1 MALIGFHLGSSAA
14 TNPFLNDSGDTP
26 ILKQQQ
32 KVKKKKSKGDETI
45 PPPTYDLKNIP
56 DVKFVATDPC
66 DPGNLNSD
74 AMPWEETAQQEII
87 LPEGIEPMIP
97 EPLPDI
103 AHLALFDYRA
113 AVSVAFEG
121 MRLIYGIMPDE
132 ETRKFEQAWAPLFD
146 YPSQE
151 IVDYLNRLNP
161 LISQFLAAR
170 ESYMRCY
177 SSVQL
182 VMLDAATAVEWDD
195 PDAFYAAIGEARMHT
210 SGMESLDAAMKEL
223 ANRIQ
228 QLGNPPNPN
237 DAKCEAH
244 KRYKRLFRQEE
255 EEVYLGE
262 CWIGTS
268 KSPYQALGLDE
279 LQEPLLRYL
288 LIAKVNGKNRYFAV
302 QLSES
307 EPCSSAEIEE
317 DEACLSN
324 IRVEQLDIKNLDG
337 SKPDITSDGTFRSYF
352 PKVPVM
358 YITKLTLDYL
368 RLNEYARVKDEDRK
382 NPGLV
387 AEKEDYQIACKHYG
401 TRILRSGFFFQT
413 ALEWSQENRW
423 SQYPFDKNGMM
434 SNETIEAF
442 EEAVRENIRA
452 DMAEKKKSRKQRRE
466 EEKNKQLAQKNEK
479 QSTQEKMMQDSLAL
493 ENQAKEESIAFRQ
506 EIIAS
511 IQQQIDR
518 EYEYKQN
525 VSERLALAKSD
536 AEVSNLRKEIAD
548 IDMRIMGFSSTMQSE
563 RDAIATLR
571 TGEVVH
577 TRTAFDEYAREKM
590 IYGMLVD
597 AARRDATRRTADIV
611 ERQIQRLPPQQ
622 RDKAWELAE
631 KVIDGKALVS
641 GDVERV
647 QSLARSLNR
656 QLEGYALQDQA
667 LQEEIIAESELK
679 EAGAQAVVIAAG
691 SIAVGLGSSALAGAY
706 GAESAAAIYG
716 TKALGAIYGGVTGYL
731 SGGAKEGAMQAAS
744 FWSPVTGS
752 IASFVNGYYEAGKSK
767 DATTYSQV
775 WEGVK
780 SAGTYYVVGK
790 VFEMGVGVVM
800 KGSAAVFG
808 KESRLFK
815 PMFGSPQQRSKVLV
829 DMARTNRSRL
839 KAENAVKAFKNLD
852 NQRRILQLDEV
863 ANAAKI
869 SEVKKE
875 LSQLA
880 ANMNADYH
888 AKWHFK
894 YKAEPRLRN
903 SFDWHVQENYK
914 EMIPRMTESLKKQG
928 YDVSRFIFKQF
939 RNASSGGSS
948 SMDLDLAPVHVKSG
962 KEPIVFFKNRKI
974 VKADEFMRDAQQAM
988 NKEYYE
994 MFGVSAK
1001 HSEMNLT
1008 TSAHPEAFSTPELLK
1023 KDIDFSKLS
1032 AEDVASIGKVLDAKL
1047 TAIENNQLMSKT
1059 TQLQAKCREASKEID
1074 NMLLPKLRQEL
1085 AETRW
1090 GSSKYWEKKGDIDT
1104 WENLLG
1110 KLKQIGTETNNPV
1123 EIHRINH
1130 EIYQFTGGRDASQV
1144 VSDLTRVFGFK
1155 K

>member
-1 MALIGFHLGSSAA
+1 MALIGFHIGSNAA
-14 TNPFLNDSGDTP
+14 TGLFLNNAGGTP
-26 ILKQQQ
+26 VSRQQQ
-32 KVKKKKSKGDETI
+32 KVKKKKNKGDEALS
-45 PPPTYDLKNIP
+45 PPTYDLKNIP

-66 DPGNLNSD
+66 DPRNRDSD
-74 AMPWEETAQQEII
+74 AMPWEETARQEII

-103 AHLALFDYRA
+103 AHLSQFDYRA
-113 AVSVAFEG
+113 SVSVAFEG
-121 MRLIYGIMPDE
+121 MRLIYGTMSGE
-132 ETRKFEQAWAPLFD
+132 EARKFEQAWAPLFD

-161 LISQFLAAR
+161 LIGQFLAAR

-177 SSVQL
+177 SSAQL

-195 PDAFYAAIGEARMHT
+195 PNAFYAAIGEARMHT
-210 SGMESLDAAMKEL
+210 SGMESLDTAMKEL

-228 QLGNPPNPN
+228 RLGNPPNPN
-237 DAKCEAH
+237 DAKCEAR
-244 KRYKRLFRQEE
+244 KRYNRVFRQEE
-255 EEVYLGE
+255 EVAYLGE
-262 CWIGTS
+262 CWIGTAR
-268 KSPYQALGLDE
+268 SPYQASGLDE

-288 LIAKVNGKNRYFAV
+288 LKTKVNGENRYFAI

-307 EPCSSAEIEE
+307 EPCSAAKMQE

-324 IRVEQLDIKNLDG
+324 IRVKQLDVQTLDG

-352 PKVPVM
+352 PKVPAM

-368 RLNEYARVKDEDRK
+368 RLNEYAYVTDEDRK
-382 NPGLV
+382 NSGRV

-413 ALEWSQENRW
+413 ALEWSEENKW
-423 SQYPFDKNGMM
+423 SQYPFEVNGMM
-434 SNETIEAF
+434 SDETIEAF

-452 DMAEKKKSRKQRRE
+452 DMAARKKSKKQRRE
-466 EEKNKQLAQKNEK
+466 EEKNKQLAQEIEK
-479 QSTQEKMMQDSLAL
+479 QSAQEKMRQDSLAL
-493 ENQAKEESIAFRQ
+493 ENQAKEESIACRQ

-518 EYEYKQN
+518 EYEYKQRA
-525 VSERLALAKSD
+525 SERLALAKD
-536 AEVSNLRKEIAD
+536 EAEVSNLRREIAD
-548 IDMRIMGFSSTMQSE
+548 IDMRIMHFSSTMQSE

-571 TGEVVH
+571 TGEIVH

-590 IYGMLVD
+590 IHDMRVD
-597 AARRDATRRTADIV
+597 AARRDATRRAADIV
-611 ERQIQRLPPQQ
+611 ERQIQRLPLQQ

-647 QSLARSLNR
+647 QSLARSLNK
-656 QLEGYALQDQA
+656 QLEGYAMHEQA

-679 EAGAQAVVIAAG
+679 EAGAQAVIIAAG
-691 SIAVGLGSSALAGAY
+691 SITVGLGSSALAGTY
-706 GAESAAAIYG
+706 GAEAAATIYG

-731 SGGAKEGAMQAAS
+731 SGGPKAGAMQAAN
-744 FWSPVTGS
+744 FWSPVTGG

-767 DATTYSQV
+767 DATIYSQV

-780 SAGTYYVVGK
+780 SAGADYLVGK
-790 VFEMGVGVVM
+790 VFEMGVGVVT
-800 KGSAAVFG
+800 KGCSAVFG
-808 KESRLFK
+808 TESRLFK
-815 PMFGSPQQRSKVLV
+815 PLFASPQQRSKELA
-829 DMARTNRSRL
+829 DMMRTNRSRL
-839 KAENAVKAFKNLD
+839 EAEDAVKAFKNLD

-880 ANMNADYH
+880 AAMNADYH

-894 YKAEPRLRN
+894 YKAEPMLRN
-903 SFDWHVQENYK
+903 SFDRHVQENYK
-914 EMIPRMTESLKKQG
+914 EMIPKMTESLKKQG
-928 YDVSRFIFKQF
+928 YDVSRFTFKQF

-948 SMDLDLAPVHVKSG
+948 SMDLDLAPVSVRTG
-962 KEPIVFFKNRKI
+962 KEPIVFIKNRKI
-974 VKADEFMRDAQQAM
+974 VKADEFMKDAQQAM
-988 NKEYYE
+988 NREYYE
-994 MFGVSAK
+994 MFGISAK

-1008 TSAHPEAFSTPELLK
+1008 TSVHPEAFSTPELLK
-1023 KDIDFSKLS
+1023 KDVDFSKLS
-1032 AEDVASIGKVLDAKL
+1032 AEDVASIGKVLEVKV
-1047 TAIENNQLMSKT
+1047 TTIENNRLMSNT

-1085 AETRW
+1085 TKTRW
-1090 GSSKYWEKKGDIDT
+1090 GSSKYWEKKADIDT
-1104 WENLLG
+1104 WDNLLG
-1110 KLKQIGTETNNPV
+1110 KLKQIGTGTNNPM
-1123 EIHRINH
+1123 EIHRINR
-1130 EIYQFTGGRDASQV
+1130 EIYQATGGRDASQV
-1144 VSDLTRVFGFK
+1144 VNDLIHKFGHK
-1155 K
+1155 